1 MRSAGA
7 VDFSG
12 DANFRKNLYISGK
25 NEISGAL
32 EGHSTLDVS
41 GASTLSG
48 TLDVSGATS
57 ITGATRIEDTLK
69 VSGATDVSGALKGHS
84 TLDISGATSI
94 TGATRIENK
103 LDVSGNIDVS
113 GSGYFSKDVVLRNTS
128 SGIAQA
134 SISGTGSGIR
144 VCDWIIRHDIIE
156 TDTINKSF
164 SVLLDG
170 GPLASKVISLN
181 SSVFRNDDNIAY
193 SIYSVANPSQKPDGP
208 GYNFEISY
216 SGKTIKVIDLD
227 DALAIG
233 DIVTVDLKYQ
243 S

>member
-1 MRSAGA
+1 RIENTLKVSGA
-7 VDFSG
+7 TD
-12 DANFRKNLYISGK
+12 
-25 NEISGAL
+25 ISGAL
-32 EGHSTLDVS
+32 KGRSTLNIS

-57 ITGATRIEDTLK
+57 ITGATRIENT
-69 VSGATDVSGALKGHS
+69 
-84 TLDISGATSI
+84 
-94 TGATRIENK
+94 
-103 LDVSGNIDVS
+103 LDVSGSIDVS
-113 GSGYFSKDVVLRNTS
+113 GSGHFSSDVVLRNTS

-144 VCDWIIRHDIIE
+144 VCDWIIRHDVIQA
-156 TDTINKSF
+156 DTINKSF
-164 SVLLDG
+164 VSLLDG
-170 GPLASKVISLN
+170 GPQANKVISLN
-181 SSVFRNDDNIAY
+181 ASVFRNDDNIAY
-193 SIYSVANPSQKPDGP
+193 SIYSVANPSQEPDGP

-216 SGKTIKVIDLD
+216 SGKTIKVVDLD